1 MKKTFRFVAGAVFAA
16 SLVSLS
22 FVSCK
27 RVPTETVGV
36 LSYLDLTEERY
47 KEISGGIFEMNKVLY
62 EEGYI
67 VTTTEPEEE
76 PNREVAKIRYFDTL
90 DSMVMALKSGEINA
104 ISGLPQTTANYLCAK
119 DPSLKMPY
127 KYIWD
132 RERKKETFADVA
144 FKRISD
150 GFTFMMLE
158 KNTAL
163 RDQFNAVLGEMYKEG
178 VVENLHKEHIL
189 NLEKGIEPSPVIPEY
204 KAGRETLKIAVTGDF
219 PPMDY
224 VSANGTFAGFNT
236 ALVSEIGKRLD
247 KNITMV
253 QVTSVGRAT
262 ALASGTVDVVFWTRS
277 NSQGRDA
284 ASEDFDSFMSRRKLS
299 RERETEKE
307 RNAQRALTAAL
318 CGDPDGDARSV
329 KLEKDMP
336 EGTVITIPYFYDTPV
351 TVIVRK

>member
-150 GFTFMMLE
+150 GFTP
-158 KNTAL
+158 
-163 RDQFNAVLGEMYKEG
+163 G
-178 VVENLHKEHIL
+178 
-189 NLEKGIEPSPVIPEY
+189 
-204 KAGRETLKIAVTGDF
+204 
-219 PPMDY
+219 
-224 VSANGTFAGFNT
+224 
-236 ALVSEIGKRLD
+236 
-247 KNITMV
+247 
-253 QVTSVGRAT
+253 
-262 ALASGTVDVVFWTRS
+262 S
-277 NSQGRDA
+277 NSC
-284 ASEDFDSFMSRRKLS
+284 RRTSGS
-299 RERETEKE
+299 RE
-307 RNAQRALTAAL
+307 AA
-318 CGDPDGDARSV
+318 
-329 KLEKDMP
+329 
-336 EGTVITIPYFYDTPV
+336 Y
-351 TVIVRK
+351 